1 MNVPFHFPRSVLG
14 LILLTIGLAA
24 CGAGS
29 NLPSGGGGADP
40 NPPTGHVL
48 FTVIPQYQ
56 DVRTYIINA
65 DGTNQMPLPAF
76 GDFSPDRQE
85 IVYQFDPPAARSRV
99 CVVNVDGSDHHCLVE
114 GLSPTWS
121 PDGRKI
127 LFAQVAEPSDSLA
140 LINADGTGLTQLGE
154 GMAPRWSPDGR
165 TIMFVFNDPSDRSK
179 TGIYLINPDGTG
191 RIRLINGVAPAWS
204 PDGSRI
210 VFESDESRCRGIC
223 IVNVVGAILQELT
236 DGNRPQWSPDGKRIL
251 FSKSGFI
258 SVALAASNVYVINAD
273 GTGLKQLTSQF
284 NNYNDPACWLP
295 DGHHI
300 AFLSNRDGPK
310 RHIFMMRDDG
320 SYVRRLTQNADEEG
334 QRPRGS
340 TAFVCLP
347 WTARPS
353 FNGSGSITSGSYE
366 LATAVPAPTR
376 RESPIVSPNLFTEPS
391 SQWPSGQVHDLIQ
404 GTRIIGNGKYL
415 WDFSRSPG
423 APDLP
428 AIAVANEDA
437 PGDLSLTTD
446 VQITIGQDNA
456 VYGVIIRYNNG
467 SGYGF
472 EIYRDTYSVSYY
484 QNNQFVERLNRSTE
498 STAVR
503 PGEVNHLAVTA
514 IGSHLYF
521 AINGQPVFSGEDT
534 RLTQGK
540 VGVVVDPLITTTDRT
555 VIEFSNMQVAG
566 Q

>member
-1 MNVPFHFPRSVLG
+1 MNVQFHFPRSVLA

-24 CGAGS
+24 CGTGS
-29 NLPSGGGGADP
+29 NVPSGGNGADP

-48 FTVIPQYQ
+48 FTVMPQYRG
-56 DVRTYIINA
+56 VRNYIINA

-76 GDFSPDRQE
+76 GDFSPDRQK

-114 GLSPTWS
+114 GLGPTWS
-121 PDGRKI
+121 PDGRQI

-154 GMAPRWSPDGR
+154 GRAPQWSPDGR
-165 TIMFVFNDPSDRSK
+165 TIMFFLNDPPDQSK

-191 RIRLINGVAPAWS
+191 RRRLINGVDPAWS

-210 VFESDESRCRGIC
+210 VFQSDDSRCHGIC
-223 IVNVVGAILQELT
+223 IVNVGGAILQELT
-236 DGNRPQWSPDGKRIL
+236 DGNRPQWSPDGKRIVFWKFG
-251 FSKSGFI
+251 FSLGA
-258 SVALAASNVYVINAD
+258 VAASNVYVINAD
-273 GTGLKQLTSQF
+273 GTGLKQLTSQY
-284 NNYNDPACWLP
+284 YNDPACWLP
-295 DGHHI
+295 DGQHI
-300 AFLSNRDGPK
+300 AFLSKRDGAK
-310 RHIFMMRDDG
+310 LHIFMMRDDG
-320 SYVRRLTQNADEEG
+320 SYVRRLTRNADEEG
-334 QRPRGS
+334 LNLRGW

-347 WTARPS
+347 WTASPS
-353 FNGSGSITSGSYE
+353 VNGSGTITSGSYD

-376 RESPIVSPNLFTEPS
+376 RESQIVFPNLFTDPS

-415 WDFSRSPG
+415 WDFTRSPG

-428 AIAVANEDA
+428 TIAVANEDA

-446 VQITIGQDNA
+446 VKITTGQDNA

-484 QNNQFVERLNRSTE
+484 QNNQFVERLNSSTE

-521 AINGQPVFSGEDT
+521 AINGQSVFSGEDT
-534 RLTQGK
+534 RLTQGR